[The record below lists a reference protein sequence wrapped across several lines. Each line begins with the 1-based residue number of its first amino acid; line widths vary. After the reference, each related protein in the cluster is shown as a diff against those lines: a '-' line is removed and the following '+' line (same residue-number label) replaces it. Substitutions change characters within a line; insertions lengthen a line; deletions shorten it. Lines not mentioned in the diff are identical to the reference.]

1 MDTITKLQNKLIGSL
16 IGLIRA
22 TEGNESLITPQTN
35 ELLIK
40 GLVLSTFDLNTT
52 EDELNL
58 ILKNIENE
66 KRRLIPNCFEC
77 MASCGRN
84 EDYDM
89 NELNNDSQENRN
101 LKFTIL
107 LSLQKLASLIFK
119 YNTII
124 PITTN
129 TLNLIYRS
137 LYMIGTKDYGVNEYL
152 PIILNLTETQLT
164 YLNITK

>member
-1 MDTITKLQNKLIGSL
+1 
-16 IGLIRA
+16 
-22 TEGNESLITPQTN
+22 
-35 ELLIK
+35 
-40 GLVLSTFDLNTT
+40 
-52 EDELNL
+52 
-58 ILKNIENE
+58 
-66 KRRLIPNCFEC
+66 

-129 TLNLIYRS
+129 ALNLIYRS